1 MVEAIKVDTTVDRI
15 RSKSKEDRTFALK
28 LDNHFCPMTPL
39 FIGAF
44 TIPRNLTKD
53 TLEYYYKNSQFNIP
67 DKMEI
72 KVYLI

>member
-1 MVEAIKVDTTVDRI
+1 MLISLKTPIFLPICTGSDKHETLIK
-15 RSKSKEDRTFALK
+15 
-28 LDNHFCPMTPL
+28 NPL